1 MDARTLAA
9 YDLHASS
16 FAANW
21 EQAQAAPDDLHA
33 VVRRCFHAAGLTADV
48 GCGSGRDTAWLAENG
63 FPAIGIDPSQS
74 LLEEAARRHPGVRF
88 QRGELPGLGGFA
100 DGTFAN
106 VLCETVIMHL
116 DPGIIAASVRRL
128 VALLE
133 EDGILYLSWRVT
145 EGSSRRDEQGRLYT
159 AFDRSLVDAA
169 LTNARI
175 ELDERVVSA
184 SSGKA
189 VHRIVARKT

>member
-16 FAANW
+16 FAADW
-21 EQAQAAPDDLHA
+21 EEEQAAPDDLRA
-33 VVRRCFHAAGLTADV
+33 VVRRYFRSAGLTADV

-63 FPAIGIDPSQS
+63 FPAIGIDPSQG
-74 LLEEAARRHPGVRF
+74 LLEEAARRHPGVHF

-133 EDGILYLSWRVT
+133 EDGILHLSWRVT
-145 EGSSRRDEQGRLYT
+145 EGSSRRDDQGRLYT

-175 ELDERVVSA
+175 ELDERVVST
-184 SSGKA
+184 SSGKT